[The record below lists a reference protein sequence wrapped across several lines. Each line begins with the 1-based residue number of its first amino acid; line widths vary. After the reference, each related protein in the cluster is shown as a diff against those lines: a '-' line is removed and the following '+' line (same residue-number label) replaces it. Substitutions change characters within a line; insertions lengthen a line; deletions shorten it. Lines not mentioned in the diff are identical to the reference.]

1 MLRYNFYRTLDN
13 LPSEPCISTRLL
25 RFLLKAQVRSYP
37 AKAHTLRHLRCR
49 WEKGAR
55 AKPGKAASTV
65 GLPHKPVAVG
75 QLYRDFCTHFTLDE
89 RDRTYTTQLEEM
101 GYEVSWLRTDALTL
115 ERQMTLASE
124 LLQLT

>member
-13 LPSEPCISTRLL
+13 LPSVEALALPLGERVRARSRERLL
-25 RFLLKAQVRSYP
+25 A
-37 AKAHTLRHLRCR
+37 
-49 WEKGAR
+49 
-55 AKPGKAASTV
+55 TV

-115 ERQMTLASE
+115 ERQVTLASE